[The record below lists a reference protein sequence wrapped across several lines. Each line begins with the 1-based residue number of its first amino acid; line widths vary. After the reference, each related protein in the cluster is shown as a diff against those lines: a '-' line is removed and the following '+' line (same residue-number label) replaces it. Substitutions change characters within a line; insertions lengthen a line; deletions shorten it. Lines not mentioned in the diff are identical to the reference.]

1 MPKHWFGGSQ
11 RALQV
16 MGITVQA
23 RGIGLGD
30 LPKCSYSWDGCTAF
44 PSGCR
49 KCKDSHYFIP
59 WAAGTWQAGVPIK
72 AGTRGWDRDI
82 PGLSSH
88 PARRLVKLGC
98 CLSSAPAAT
107 SSRGKPQLLSSRVWC
122 NPVPAAPPGQPRG
135 MPRWH
140 PCWRRWTRHRWRAP
154 CPAAPRHRAAPCP
167 PPPAPAAP
175 RAAPRPGEST
185 PDRLGKALGSRM
197 TSTTGSRRSRM
208 LRSRTATAF
217 LSLKTDFLERMA
229 T

>member
-1 MPKHWFGGSQ
+1 MCPSNQVPHVMPKHWFGGSQ

-23 RGIGLGD
+23 RGIGLGH

-82 PGLSSH
+82 PGRSSH
-88 PARRLVKLGC
+88 PARGLVKLGC

-107 SSRGKPQLLSSRVWC
+107 SSRGNRSS
-122 NPVPAAPPGQPRG
+122 
-135 MPRWH
+135 
-140 PCWRRWTRHRWRAP
+140 
-154 CPAAPRHRAAPCP
+154 CPAAFGITLSPQPRPASPGGCPAGIPAGGDGHAIAGGLRARQPHATEPH
-167 PPPAPAAP
+167 PALRRPLRPHPEQLPGRGRAP
-175 RAAPRPGEST
+175 RIAPERPWEAG
-185 PDRLGKALGSRM
+185 
-197 TSTTGSRRSRM
+197 
-208 LRSRTATAF
+208 
-217 LSLKTDFLERMA
+217 
-229 T
+229 